1 MATKKV
7 IDMTARSSSALAYD
21 DYLYLTGESPDIDE
35 KMQAS
40 VLRDYTLQ
48 GVKTSANSGLA
59 QTSTPYATSNP
70 DRELSLDV
78 TNLTVTGGTAS
89 VTDYIAIDQGAGI
102 KKLQVG
108 DLPFASS
115 ASSVASLIGGTN
127 VNVSAAT
134 GNVTVN
140 VDTTMTGL
148 NFCNFYRLCWCS
160 YR

>member
-1 MATKKV
+1 MK
-7 IDMTARSSSALAYD
+7 RCRRLC
-21 DYLYLTGESPDIDE
+21 
-35 KMQAS
+35 
-40 VLRDYTLQ
+40 LRDYTLQ

-115 ASSVASLIGGTN
+115 ASSV
-127 VNVSAAT
+127 V
-134 GNVTVN
+134 
-140 VDTTMTGL
+140 
-148 NFCNFYRLCWCS
+148 
-160 YR
+160 